1 MFRQKYEFWFD
12 IRNAPN
18 FSIEMAGI
26 YIHIPFCKQACHYC
40 DFHFSTNT
48 DHRTQIIHAIVSEI
62 TLQKTYLDQDPIK
75 TIYFGGGTPSMLSL
89 QELEMIFQTI
99 YETLEVAGSPEV
111 TFEANP
117 DDLVL
122 EKLVGLKKLGVNR
135 LSIGIQ
141 SFDDAILKF
150 LNRAHDSRL
159 ALACVAGARE
169 AGFDN
174 ISIDL
179 MYSIPGQDS
188 TMWEKNINQAIALDP
203 EHISAYS
210 LTIEPKTVFGKWM
223 AAKKLK
229 ESDSDSSAQDLLMLM
244 DHLDN
249 AGFEHYEV
257 SNFSKPGYISNHNS
271 NYWKAKK
278 YLGIGPSAH
287 SYNGSSRQFNVS
299 NNHLYLNSMNAGKI
313 PATVEILTREDK
325 INDWLLTTLRT
336 SWGTNLKALRQDHQY
351 DLLQLHGHYIQRLID
366 NKLAILTK
374 ERLILTKSGRL
385 LADSI
390 ASYLFI

>member
-1 MFRQKYEFWFD
+1 
-12 IRNAPN
+12 
-18 FSIEMAGI
+18 
-26 YIHIPFCKQACHYC
+26 
-40 DFHFSTNT
+40 
-48 DHRTQIIHAIVSEI
+48 
-62 TLQKTYLDQDPIK
+62 
-75 TIYFGGGTPSMLSL
+75 MLSL